1 MNNQDAKR
9 VLAAAVAKA
18 DDLGR
23 KVSIAVVDAAGTLL
37 VFERATGADPFTA
50 SLAEAKAATAAYT
63 GRETQRMQGM
73 AETRPYLVAPLVKRL
88 GERFLPVEGGVPIRA
103 EDGTV
108 IGAVGVSGAAS
119 EEDGVIAKAG
129 IAAL

>member
-1 MNNQDAKR
+1 
-9 VLAAAVAKA
+9 
-18 DDLGR
+18 
-23 KVSIAVVDAAGTLL
+23 
-37 VFERATGADPFTA
+37 
-50 SLAEAKAATAAYT
+50 
-63 GRETQRMQGM
+63 MQGM
-73 AETRPYLVAPLVKRL
+73 AESRPYLVAPLARRL

-119 EEDGVIAKAG
+119 EEDAVIAKVG

>member
-1 MNNQDAKR
+1 MNNEDAKR
-9 VLAAAVAKA
+9 VLAAAVGKA
-18 DDLGR
+18 ESLGR

-50 SLAEAKAATAAYT
+50 SLAEGKAATAAYT
-63 GRETQRMQGM
+63 GRDTQRMQGM
-73 AETRPYLVAPLVKRL
+73 AENRPYLVAPLVKRL
-88 GERFLPVEGGVPIRA
+88 GERFLPIEGGVPIRA
-103 EDGTV
+103 EDGAV

-119 EEDGVIAKAG
+119 EEDAEIARAG

>member
-18 DDLGR
+18 DELGR
-23 KVSIAVVDAAGTLL
+23 KVSIAVVDAAGTML
-37 VFERATGADPFTA
+37 VFERATGANPFTA
-50 SLAEAKAATAAYT
+50 SLAEGKAATAAYT

-88 GERFLPVEGGVPIRA
+88 GERFVPVEGGVPILA
-103 EDGTV
+103 EDGAV

>member
-1 MNNQDAKR
+1 M
-9 VLAAAVAKA
+9 LAAAVAKSQE
-18 DDLGR
+18 LGR
-23 KVSIAVVDAAGTLL
+23 RVSIAVVDAAGTLI

-88 GERFLPVEGGVPIRA
+88 GERFLPIEGGVPIHNA
-103 EDGTV
+103 DGTV
-108 IGAVGVSGAAS
+108 MGAVGVSGAAS
-119 EEDGVIAKAG
+119 EEDGEIAKVG

>member
-9 VLAAAVAKA
+9 VLAAAVAHA
-18 DDLGR
+18 EGLGR

-50 SLAEAKAATAAYT
+50 SLAEGKAATAAYT

-73 AETRPYLVAPLVKRL
+73 AESRPYLVAPLVKRL
-88 GERFLPVEGGVPIRA
+88 GERFLPIEGGVPIRA

-119 EEDGVIAKAG
+119 EEDATIAKAG